1 MPLDTIVTYIATHR
15 ASGENTNSHIH
26 LTVGLG
32 PSFEGKTLPQY
43 FSHTSPLKDKQ
54 KFLKGASLL

>member
-15 ASGENTNSHIH
+15 ASGENRNSHIH

-43 FSHTSPLKDKQ
+43 FSRTSPLKR
-54 KFLKGASLL
+54 